1 MYITNLNSLD
11 MKHIHIIAVLFLAF
25 VSMTSCAIDELEYPV
40 TGSESSDA
48 ITVIGHISRFA
59 DCDVDTKA
67 AKNEE
72 EVKISSMAIAIFPV
86 KADGSGLNGGCVYY
100 EYVYK
105 PSQLT
110 FALERGSKYT
120 RNQRYALYVFANM
133 GGLDGF
139 SVGTELDEILD
150 NTVAT
155 VKNQN
160 IPADG
165 FPMIGSLGDTF
176 STRIDQDGN
185 ALILAPDANNDQDLE
200 TPKVTNSEGVSEL
213 QVLSISMKA
222 LFAKVNFSIKVNP
235 NMTAEGKDPPQFTI
249 KGYKIVN
256 VPSSVDFDKTTNAS
270 DSGSDIGTL
279 TDIEVNRTGTAMGNN
294 TIDFLFYLPE
304 NLLEPVTDTL
314 EYEYPFKGTYNTQE
328 DKNQDGIREE
338 DEILRQRYKS
348 KLLGSD
354 QKATNVVII
363 GQFRDHQGHFHDVEY
378 TIHLGKDSYGD
389 FNICRNTEYYNY
401 ITIRDIKNS
410 SDGQGDLSID
420 HRVNIERS
428 QPAIISLR
436 RELLLDSHFEIRPL
450 RIRKSGVNAEG
461 INAVRV
467 TVDNNTNWMRL
478 ERSFGN
484 GTAPGASGVYITDL
498 ESSSYGKRKYFT
510 TDLVT
515 RSLVRSSRVVV
526 PIDEDGECVWIYVD
540 ECTEPGDGVRSG
552 VIEVEY
558 GNQSGD
564 LFTPAN
570 NPDYPNVSYTINQRK
585 LFSVTFDNG
594 TDSNP
599 DDDHKYYIEYEEEYL
614 HNFDA
619 DANFGEDN
627 TEYEGMVWG
636 LVGESISS
644 KYPSVFITEASSNII
659 ASIINSLSKG
669 NDEVK
674 YDFYLERD
682 RRNVSNDNSEIRAD
696 RNGYA
701 FCNEIIASQGNDMLY
716 LDLASKPQSAVEYC
730 YNKNKRNAD
739 GSVAEVKWYL
749 PAIDEVEEIM
759 KSKYTIDN
767 VSYYTWSRFQ
777 DFQNKFYWSSMPA
790 YESNLIDYD
799 VTALGFIRETAKGQF
814 YRDDVDRARATK
826 VDYKGKKI
834 ENGVEIDVF
843 DVPASGVNEGYFT
856 NTLYVREIDRIQPVY
871 KFDPIT
877 FRPGPGNGNPRV
889 SGLYY
894 EGETSDYYQ
903 SGNKSRSDMAR
914 VRCVRKM
921 N

>member
-1 MYITNLNSLD
+1 
-11 MKHIHIIAVLFLAF
+11 MKHIHIIIVLFLAF

-40 TGSESSDA
+40 TGSESADVV
-48 ITVIGHISRFA
+48 TVIGHISRFT
-59 DCDVDTKA
+59 DCDVATKG
-67 AKNEE
+67 AKLEE
-72 EVKISSMAIAIFPV
+72 EVKINSMAIAIFPV
-86 KADGSGLNGGCVYY
+86 KEDGEGLNGGCVYY

-110 FALERGSKYT
+110 FALERGNKYA

-133 GGLDGF
+133 EGLEDF
-139 SVGTELDEILD
+139 SVGAELDEIL
-150 NTVAT
+150 NNSVAK
-155 VKNQN
+155 VENQN

-185 ALILAPDANNDQDLE
+185 ILILAPDKDNDQDLE
-200 TPKVTNSEGVSEL
+200 APNVTNSKEEVSEL

-222 LFAKVNFSIKVNP
+222 LFAKVNFSIKVSP

-256 VPSSVDFDKTTNAS
+256 VPNSVDFDKTTNAS
-270 DSGSDIGTL
+270 DTGSDIGVL
-279 TDIEVNRTGTAMGNN
+279 TDIEVNRIGTAMGNN

-304 NLLEPVTDTL
+304 NLLEPATDTL
-314 EYEYPFKGTYNTQE
+314 EYQYPFKGTYSTQE

-348 KLLGSD
+348 KLLGTD

-363 GQFRDHQGHFHDVEY
+363 GQYRDHQGHFHDVEY

-410 SDGQGDLSID
+410 SDGQGNLSID

-450 RIRKSGVNAEG
+450 RIRKSGVEAQG

-467 TVDNNTNWMRL
+467 TVDNNTDWMRL

-484 GTAPGASGVYITDL
+484 GTAPTASSVYITDST
-498 ESSSYGKRKYFT
+498 SSSYGKRKYFT

-599 DDDHKYYIEYEEEYL
+599 DDDISYYIEYEEEYL

-627 TEYEGMVWG
+627 TEYEGMTWG
-636 LVGESISS
+636 LNGEQISS
-644 KYPSVFITEASSNII
+644 KHPSVFVTKGVLSGLIDAFVDENSS
-659 ASIINSLSKG
+659 
-669 NDEVK
+669 K

-682 RRNVSNDNSEIRAD
+682 QPGGNSKVRD
-696 RNGYA
+696 PRSGHT
-701 FCNEIIASQGNDMLY
+701 FCNEIIASQNGKIGV
-716 LDLASKPQSAVEYC
+716 LDLATKPQSAVEYC
-730 YNKNKRNAD
+730 YNKNKRDAN
-739 GSVAEVKWYL
+739 GRVAVVNWYL

-759 KSKYTIDN
+759 KSKYVLN
-767 VSYYTWSRFQ
+767 GESYYTWSRFL
-777 DFQNKFYWSSMPA
+777 DFQNKYYWSSMPA
-790 YESNLIDYD
+790 YERNYIDYNI
-799 VTALGFIRETAKGQF
+799 ALSASGEF
-814 YRDDVDRARATK
+814 YRDDIDRARATK
-826 VDYKGKKI
+826 VDYKGKIIVDGK
-834 ENGVEIDVF
+834 EVDDFEIPD
-843 DVPASGVNEGYFT
+843 SGVNTGKFS
-856 NTLYVREIDRIQPVY
+856 NTLYIRELAFI
-871 KFDPIT
+871 FPI
-877 FRPGPGNGNPRV
+877 V
-889 SGLYY
+889 SFEPTDTRGTTGLYY
-894 EGETSDYYQ
+894 EGEDASYYQ